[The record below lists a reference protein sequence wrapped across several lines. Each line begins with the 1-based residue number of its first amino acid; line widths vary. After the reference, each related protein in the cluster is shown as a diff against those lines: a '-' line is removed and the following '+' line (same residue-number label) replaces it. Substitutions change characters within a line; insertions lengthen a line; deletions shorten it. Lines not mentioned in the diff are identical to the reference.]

1 MTTGTELTEESTS
14 RFVQAGSFKLH
25 YNEAGSGPAL
35 ILLHGGVAGSCGW
48 NNFAWSLPLLA
59 RSFRAMAVDLP
70 NNGKSDAVALTE
82 PASLANARAVKDMLD
97 SLGIEKAYLA
107 GNTQAVREFAIEWP
121 ERTLGIAC
129 IGGGATGQSI
139 FVPRNPDPS
148 PLQLAQQKPS
158 EETIRGLAKF
168 IMYDASRWDDQIIA
182 MTTAYAT
189 NPEQAKA
196 RGESFRGAGRDLLAE
211 SAKVTCPALAIFGRD
226 DRQAALDGS
235 LRLLWALP
243 DSELHI
249 WSKAGHFPHVD
260 QPEKF
265 ARLLEYFFL
274 G

>member
-1 MTTGTELTEESTS
+1 MTTTTGLTEESTS

-48 NNFAWSLPLLA
+48 NNFKWSLPLLA
-59 RSFRAMAVDLP
+59 ANFHAMAVDLP

-82 PASLANARAVKDMLD
+82 PAALANARAVKDMLD
-97 SLGIEKAYLA
+97 TLGIDKAYLA
-107 GNTQAVREFAIEWP
+107 GNTQAVREFAIEFP
-121 ERTLGIAC
+121 ERTLAIAC

-139 FVPRNPDPS
+139 FIPRNPDTS
-148 PLQLAQQKPS
+148 PLQLAQQNPN

-168 IMYDASRWDDQIIA
+168 IMYDASRWDDEIIS
-182 MTTAYAT
+182 MTTKYAT
-189 NPEQAKA
+189 DPAQAEA
-196 RGESFRGAGRDLLAE
+196 RKNAARGAGRDLLAE
-211 SAKVTCPALAIFGRD
+211 SSKITCPALAIFGRD

-265 ARLLEYFFL
+265 ARLLQYFFL
-274 G
+274 S

>member
-1 MTTGTELTEESTS
+1 
-14 RFVQAGSFKLH
+14 
-25 YNEAGSGPAL
+25 
-35 ILLHGGVAGSCGW
+35 
-48 NNFAWSLPLLA
+48 
-59 RSFRAMAVDLP
+59 MAVDLP

-82 PASLANARAVKDMLD
+82 PAALANARAIKDMLD
-97 SLGIEKAYLA
+97 SLGIDKAYLA
-107 GNTQAVREFAIEWP
+107 GNTQAVREFAIEFP
-121 ERTLGIAC
+121 ERTLAIAC

-139 FVPRNPDPS
+139 FIPRNPDPS
-148 PLQLAQQKPS
+148 PLQLAQQNPS

-168 IMYDASRWDDQIIA
+168 IMYDASRWDDEIIA
-182 MTTAYAT
+182 MTTKYAT

-196 RGESFRGAGRDLLAE
+196 RGESARGAGRDLLAE
-211 SAKVTCPALAIFGRD
+211 SSKVTCPALAIFGRD